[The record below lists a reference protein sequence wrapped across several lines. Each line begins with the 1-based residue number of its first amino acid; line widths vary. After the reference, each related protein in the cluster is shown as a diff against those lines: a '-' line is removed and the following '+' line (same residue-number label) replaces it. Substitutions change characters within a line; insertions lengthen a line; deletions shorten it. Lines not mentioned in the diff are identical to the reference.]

1 MINTLMIRC
10 LIYIM
15 EPNYSWIYLLIF
27 LIIPLSRIIPRL
39 IANRKPNNEN
49 FSQFQNISNNGDEI
63 WKAKIESR
71 QNQNI
76 SDEMKVLG
84 NMHNGANTFDKIQ
97 KQTKITVEEL
107 NRILEDLER
116 KEMIRVVKKSGMFG
130 EKIELYS
137 TDKGFRE
144 YYS

>member
-1 MINTLMIRC
+1 LINKFMIRC
-10 LIYIM
+10 IIYIM

>member
-1 MINTLMIRC
+1 
-10 LIYIM
+10 M

-49 FSQFQNISNNGDEI
+49 FSQFENISNNGDEL

-107 NRILEDLER
+107 NRILEDLEK

-137 TDKGFRE
+137 TDKGFRA

>member
-1 MINTLMIRC
+1 
-10 LIYIM
+10 M

-97 KQTKITVEEL
+97 KQTKITVGWL
-107 NRILEDLER
+107 
-116 KEMIRVVKKSGMFG
+116 SCW
-130 EKIELYS
+130 
-137 TDKGFRE
+137 
-144 YYS
+144 

>member
-1 MINTLMIRC
+1 MIRC
-10 LIYIM
+10 IIYIM

-130 EKIELYS
+130 EKIGLYS

>member
-1 MINTLMIRC
+1 
-10 LIYIM
+10 
-15 EPNYSWIYLLIF
+15 
-27 LIIPLSRIIPRL
+27 
-39 IANRKPNNEN
+39 
-49 FSQFQNISNNGDEI
+49 
-63 WKAKIESR
+63 
-71 QNQNI
+71 
-76 SDEMKVLG
+76 MKVLG

-107 NRILEDLER
+107 NRILEDLEK

-137 TDKGFRE
+137 TDKGFRA

>member
-1 MINTLMIRC
+1 MIRC
-10 LIYIM
+10 IVYIM

-49 FSQFQNISNNGDEI
+49 FSQFENISNNGDEL

-107 NRILEDLER
+107 NRILEDLEK

-137 TDKGFRE
+137 TDKGFRA

>member
-1 MINTLMIRC
+1 
-10 LIYIM
+10 M

-63 WKAKIESR
+63 WKAKIESQ

-107 NRILEDLER
+107 NRILEDLEK

-137 TDKGFRE
+137 TGKGFRA

>member
-1 MINTLMIRC
+1 MIRC
-10 LIYIM
+10 IIYIV

>member
-1 MINTLMIRC
+1 MIRC
-10 LIYIM
+10 IIYIM

-97 KQTKITVEEL
+97 KQTKITVEDL

>member
-1 MINTLMIRC
+1 MIRC
-10 LIYIM
+10 IVYIM

-39 IANRKPNNEN
+39 IANRKPNNQN
-49 FSQFQNISNNGDEI
+49 FSQFENISNNGDEL

-107 NRILEDLER
+107 NRILEDLEK

-137 TDKGFRE
+137 TDKGFRA

>member
-1 MINTLMIRC
+1 
-10 LIYIM
+10 M

-107 NRILEDLER
+107 NRILEDLEK

-137 TDKGFRE
+137 TDKGFRA

>member
-1 MINTLMIRC
+1 MINKFMIRC
-10 LIYIM
+10 IIYIM

>member
-1 MINTLMIRC
+1 MIRC
-10 LIYIM
+10 IIYIM

>member
-1 MINTLMIRC
+1 
-10 LIYIM
+10 M

>member
-1 MINTLMIRC
+1 
-10 LIYIM
+10 M

-27 LIIPLSRIIPRL
+27 LIIPLSRIIPRI
-39 IANRKPNNEN
+39 IANRKSNNGN
-49 FSQFQNISNNGDEI
+49 FSQFENISNSGDEF
-63 WKAKIESR
+63 WKSKIESR

-76 SDEMKVLG
+76 SEDMQVLG
-84 NMHNGANTFDKIQ
+84 SMHNGANTFEKIQ
-97 KQTKITVEEL
+97 KITKIPSEDL
-107 NRILEDLER
+107 NRILEELEN

-137 TDKGFRE
+137 TDKGFRA